1 MIRGFRPEGVA
12 LGIGLMALGILWML
26 ANLGQVDMFATVRR
40 FWPLILV
47 VWGALELGHTYLARR
62 SR

>member
-1 MIRGFRPEGVA
+1 MIHGFRPEGVA

-26 ANLGQVDMFATVRR
+26 ATVRR